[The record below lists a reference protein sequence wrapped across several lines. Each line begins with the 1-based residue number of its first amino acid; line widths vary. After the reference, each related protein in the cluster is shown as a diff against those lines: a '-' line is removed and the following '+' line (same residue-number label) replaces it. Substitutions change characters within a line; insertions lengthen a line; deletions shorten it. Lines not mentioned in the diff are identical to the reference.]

1 MSGKHVWI
9 IARKELR
16 GLYSE
21 KTIILAIFLQ
31 LFIAMFSTFLM
42 VGLTAMYDPAAIS
55 RFSTIEYRVG
65 YAGSDSSL
73 MDYLE
78 ESPDFRVHRMDLSEA
93 VASLK
98 ERKLSA
104 VLYMPDT
111 PPQSDDPVKVTLY
124 LIQNDLQTA
133 VIEMKLRDV
142 LLKFEDELRSARAYR
157 LDTQP
162 ADLQLP
168 PGRPAGGFFEFVYG
182 LLVPLLVF
190 LPAIVASAL
199 VIDLITEEF
208 QYHTL
213 ETLVSTPIAFSEIV
227 AGKILAC
234 ELLVP
239 LQAGAWL
246 LLLSANGIPILHIP
260 EILLHVSVASLILIL
275 LAAIVAL
282 HYRERSDAQF
292 VFSTALV
299 AVLLLVLALPGNPLN
314 MLTRLAVGA
323 MGAEHWLS
331 LLVLLVCSSALAAG
345 IHRLTRSG

>member
-1 MSGKHVWI
+1 MNGNHVWI
-9 IARKELR
+9 IVRKELR

-31 LFIAMFSTFLM
+31 LFVAMFSAFLM

-55 RFSTIEYRVG
+55 RFSTAEYGVG
-65 YAGSDSSL
+65 YAGSDSAL
-73 MDYLE
+73 LEYLE
-78 ESPDFRVHRMDLSEA
+78 ESPDFRVYRMDLSEA

-98 ERKLSA
+98 ERKVSA
-104 VLYMPDT
+104 VLYVPDT

-133 VIEMKLRDV
+133 VIETKLRDV
-142 LLKFEDELRSARAYR
+142 LVKFEDDLRAARADR
-157 LDTQP
+157 LDTRP
-162 ADLQLP
+162 AELHLP
-168 PGRPAGGFFEFVYG
+168 PARPGGGFFEFVYG

-208 QYHTL
+208 QYRTL
-213 ETLVSTPIAFSEIV
+213 ETLVSTPISFREIV

-239 LQAGAWL
+239 LQGGAWL
-246 LLLSANGIPILHIP
+246 LLLSANGIPVLHVP
-260 EILLHVSVASLILIL
+260 EILLHASAASLILIL
-275 LAAIVAL
+275 LAAIAAL

-292 VFSTALV
+292 VFSAALV
-299 AVLLLVLALPGNPLN
+299 VVLLLVLALPGNPLAI
-314 MLTRLAVGA
+314 LARLAVGA
-323 MGAEHWLS
+323 AGAEHWLS
-331 LLVLLVCSSALAAG
+331 LAVLLLCSGALAA
-345 IHRLTRSG
+345 IVHHRTRSG